1 MPPVVVRARSI
12 FHQNNDSYDNDITHN
27 ENNMTLPDPVLYDD
41 KITIINIAM
50 NEGEDD
56 VVYND
61 VMNVEEFLEE
71 HNIRYI
77 FFLNL
82 KMMSDKTILSLEWTS
97 VRSRPQ
103 RMSSPR

>member
-1 MPPVVVRARSI
+1 MRI
-12 FHQNNDSYDNDITHN
+12 L
-27 ENNMTLPDPVLYDD
+27 TLLDPVLYDD

-71 HNIRYI
+71 HNIRYTM
-77 FFLNL
+77 FT
-82 KMMSDKTILSLEWTS
+82 K
-97 VRSRPQ
+97 PQ
-103 RMSSPR
+103 NIV